1 MENPELYL
9 NLSKKTFKKTMEKAN
24 KEGISTSGK
33 EGEDDLLYP
42 VIKIIPDEHEGLY
55 FDDEDNSLSL
65 CGEMFLSDETEM
77 FKDKLGYFSLE
88 VPFNMDLVIEIIEAY
103 RKKLGKLKT
112 VFEAT
117 K

>member
-9 NLSKKTFKKTMEKAN
+9 NLSKKAFKKSMEDAN
-24 KEGISTSGK
+24 KEGIETLGD

-42 VIKIIPDEHEGLY
+42 NIKIFPDGSEGLY
-55 FDDEDNSLSL
+55 FDDDLNSLHLS
-65 CGEMFLSDETEM
+65 GDVFLSDESDNT
-77 FKDKLGYFSLE
+77 KDKLGYISLQI
-88 VPFNMDLVIEIIEAY
+88 PFNMELVIEIIEAY

-112 VFEAT
+112 ILEAS